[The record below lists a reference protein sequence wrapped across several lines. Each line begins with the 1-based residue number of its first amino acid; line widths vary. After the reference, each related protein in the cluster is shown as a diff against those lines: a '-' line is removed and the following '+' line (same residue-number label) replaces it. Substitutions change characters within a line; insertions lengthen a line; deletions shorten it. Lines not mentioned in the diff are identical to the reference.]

1 MVFEMDAYQKL
12 LNKFREIRLIDSI
25 SGIMIWDLQ
34 TYIPPR
40 GVRQRSEQL
49 ALLRQLR
56 HRLITSR
63 ELSELLNQAEKKS
76 AAESLDAIQKRNLYL
91 IRKEHDEETK
101 LSEEL
106 VAKIAKQK
114 TITVTIWKKA
124 KAAYDWKMFEPEL
137 EKMLELSKQR
147 AVILRDVKDAAT
159 PYDALLDE
167 FEPCMTSDQITHIFA
182 QLRES
187 LIPLVDKC
195 VEASK
200 NVETDFLSQ
209 KIPIDVQRKVATDL
223 ATFIEY
229 DISSDEAGGRIDETE
244 HPFTTGH
251 YDDVRITLHYHEDNI
266 ASAIFAALHEG
277 GHALYDQNINL
288 DWQFQPIGTVASYG
302 IHESQSRFIENIVG
316 RSRDFWQYYLP
327 HLNDLIS
334 GVFAKIKLDDF
345 FRAINRVKR
354 SKIRI
359 EADEVTY
366 SLHIIIRFEIEQ
378 ALFADEIKVSELP
391 DIWNSK
397 YNEYLGIKIE
407 HDTEG
412 VMQDTHWAIGLY
424 GYFPSYAFGNIYGGQ
439 LLSAMEKDLPE
450 WRNQI
455 AQGNIRSVMQW
466 LVEKVH
472 NNARLYDPA
481 DLIYHIT
488 GKQPSSK
495 PFLAYLQNK
504 YSLLFDF

>member
-1 MVFEMDAYQKL
+1 M
-12 LNKFREIRLIDSI
+12 LIDSI
-25 SGIMIWDLQ
+25 SGIMHWDLE

-40 GVRQRSEQL
+40 GVKQRSEQL

-63 ELSELLNQAEKKS
+63 ELSKLLNQIEKNS
-76 AAESLDAIQKRNLYL
+76 VLETLDATQKRNLYL

-101 LSEEL
+101 LPEEL
-106 VAKIAKQK
+106 VAKIAKQQA
-114 TITVTIWKKA
+114 ITVTIWKKA
-124 KAAYDWKMFEPEL
+124 KAACNWKLFEPEL

-147 AVILRDVKDAAT
+147 AEILRDVKNVAI

-167 FEPCMTSDQITHIFA
+167 FEPGMTSDQITQIFA
-182 QLRES
+182 QLRKN

-195 VEASK
+195 VVASK
-200 NVETDFLSQ
+200 NVDTDFLSQ
-209 KIPIDVQRKVATDL
+209 KISIDDQRKVATDL

-244 HPFTTGH
+244 HPFTTGY
-251 YDDVRITLHYHEDNI
+251 YDDVRITLHYHEENI

-277 GHALYDQNINL
+277 GHALYDQNINP
-288 DWQFQPIGTVASYG
+288 DWQFQPIGTAASYG
-302 IHESQSRFIENIVG
+302 IHESQSRFIENFVG

-327 HLNDLIS
+327 HLNDLIN
-334 GVFAKIKLDDF
+334 GVFAKIKLNDF
-345 FRAINRVKR
+345 IRAINRVKR

-391 DIWNSK
+391 DLWNSK
-397 YNEYLGIKIE
+397 YNEYLGVKIE

-412 VMQDTHWAIGLY
+412 VMQDTHWASGLY
-424 GYFPSYAFGNIYGGQ
+424 GYFPSYALGNIYGGQ
-439 LLSAMEKDLPE
+439 LLFAMEKDLPE

-455 AQGNIRSVMQW
+455 AAGNIRSIKQW

-472 NNARLYDPA
+472 NNARLYDPT
-481 DLIYHIT
+481 DLIQHIT

-504 YSLLFDF
+504 YSQLFDI